1 MREEIRVQGVVFVAA
16 VSCWLIALVLVEATR
31 AGGSLEL
38 VVYALTAAFGL
49 EFLWSSWPRLWRP
62 GSSP

>member
-1 MREEIRVQGVVFVAA
+1 MDRDVQVGVAFVAA
-16 VSCWLIALVLVEATR
+16 VSCWLIALVLAEAAT
-31 AGGSLEL
+31 GGGLEL

-62 GSSP
+62 RSDP

>member
-1 MREEIRVQGVVFVAA
+1 MREQMQVQGVLFVAA
-16 VSCWLIALVLVEATR
+16 VSCWLIALVLVESAR
-31 AGGSLEL
+31 SGGSFEL

-62 GSSP
+62 GSDA